1 MSKKIITRR
10 DFLKAGA
17 GIALGGILIKEDK
30 TKVEKGSERVVL
42 IRDKNVF
49 ITKNNFNPRIVQK
62 MIDEALMVL
71 TGENDPLKAW
81 KTIIR
86 PNDIVGIKSNVWA
99 YLPTPKEVEEAIV
112 KRIKEVG
119 VSADKISVDDRG
131 VLRNRI
137 FKEATALINVRP
149 LRTHHWAGI
158 GGCIKNYI
166 MFTLTPFLLHP
177 DSCADLGSIWQ
188 KPVVKDKTRLNILVA
203 FRPLFHGIGPHHY
216 SEYYVWDYKGII
228 VGFKPATVD
237 ALGVRIIQN
246 KRKEFFGEDKPL
258 YVPPKHVYVAG
269 TKYNLGETDLSKVKI
284 EKLGWEE
291 GILI

>member
-1 MSKKIITRR
+1 MSKGIITRR

-17 GIALGGILIKEDK
+17 GIFLGGMIFSGEKEK
-30 TKVEKGSERVVL
+30 NLRERVIL

-49 ITKNNFNPRIVQK
+49 KSKNDFDPKIVQK
-62 MIDEALMVL
+62 MIDEALMLL
-71 TGENDPLKAW
+71 TGENDPLRAW
-81 KTIIR
+81 KTILR
-86 PNDIVGIKSNVWA
+86 PDDTVGIKSNVWA
-99 YLPTPKEVEEAIV
+99 YMPTPKEVEEAIV
-112 KRIKEVG
+112 KRVREVG
-119 VSADKISVDDRG
+119 VPSERISVDDRG
-131 VLRNRI
+131 VLRNKV

-166 MFTLTPFLLHP
+166 MFTPTPFLLHP
-177 DSCADLGSIWQ
+177 DSCAELGSLWQ
-188 KPVVKDKTRLNILVA
+188 KPIVKDKTRLNILIA

-216 SEYYVWDYKGII
+216 SESYVWDYKGMII
-228 VGFKPATVD
+228 GFKPATVD
-237 ALGVRIIQN
+237 AVGVRLIQR
-246 KRKEFFGEDKPL
+246 KREEFFGEDKPL
-258 YVPPKHVYVAG
+258 YVPPKHVFVAG

>member
-1 MSKKIITRR
+1 MGKRIITRR
-10 DFLKAGA
+10 GFLKAGA
-17 GIALGGILIKEDK
+17 GIAIGGLIFKEDSK
-30 TKVEKGSERVVL
+30 EMQKPIEKVVL

-49 ITKNNFNPRIVQK
+49 ITKGYFNPKIVQR

-81 KTIIR
+81 KVILK
-86 PNDIVGIKSNVWA
+86 PNDILGIKSNVWA
-99 YLPTPKEVEEAIV
+99 YLPTPKEVEEAII
-112 KRIKEVG
+112 KRAKEVG
-119 VSADKISVDDRG
+119 IPSDRISVDDRG
-131 VLRNRI
+131 VLRNKI

-166 MFTLTPFLLHP
+166 MFLPVPSIIHP
-177 DSCADLGSIWQ
+177 DSCAELGSIWNN
-188 KPVVKDKTRLNILVA
+188 PIVRDKTRVNILIA

-216 SEYYVWDYKGII
+216 SESYVWDYKGLI

-237 ALGVRIIQN
+237 ALGVRIIQE

-269 TKYNLGETDLSKVKI
+269 SKYNLGETDLSKVKI

-291 GILI
+291 GILV

>member
-1 MSKKIITRR
+1 MGKRIITRR

-17 GIALGGILIKEDK
+17 GIAIGGLFFREE
-30 TKVEKGSERVVL
+30 KVQKRTERVVL

-49 ITKNNFNPRIVQK
+49 TTKDNFNPKIVQR

-71 TGENDPLKAW
+71 TGENEPLKAW
-81 KTIIR
+81 KVILR
-86 PNDIVGIKSNVWA
+86 PDDILGIKSNVWA

-112 KRIKEVG
+112 KRAREVG
-119 VSADKISVDDRG
+119 ISPDRISVDDRG
-131 VLRNRI
+131 VLKNKI
-137 FKEATALINVRP
+137 FKQATALINVRP

-166 MFTLTPFLLHP
+166 MFTPTPFLLHP
-177 DSCADLGSIWQ
+177 DSCAELGSLWH
-188 KPVVKDKTRLNILVA
+188 KPIVKDKTRLNILIA

-216 SEYYVWDYKGII
+216 SETYVWDYKGMI
-228 VGFKPATVD
+228 VGFQPATVD
-237 ALGVRIIQN
+237 ALGVRIIQE

-284 EKLGWEE
+284 ERLGWEE
-291 GILI
+291 GILLS

>member
-1 MSKKIITRR
+1 MGKRIITRR
-10 DFLKAGA
+10 NFLKAGA
-17 GIALGGILIKEDK
+17 GIAIGELIFREDK
-30 TKVEKGSERVVL
+30 TPKKAERIVL

-49 ITKNNFNPRIVQK
+49 TTKDNFNPKIVQK
-62 MIDEALMVL
+62 MVDEALMVL

-81 KTIIR
+81 RAILR
-86 PNDIVGIKSNVWA
+86 PDDILGIKSNVWA
-99 YLPTPKEVEEAIV
+99 YLPTPKEIEEVII
-112 KRIKEVG
+112 KRAKEVG
-119 VSADKISVDDRG
+119 IPSDRISVDDRG
-131 VLRNRI
+131 VLKNRI

-166 MFTLTPFLLHP
+166 MFTPMPFLIHP
-177 DSCADLGSIWQ
+177 DSCAELGSIWN
-188 KPVVKDKTRLNILVA
+188 KPIVKDKTRVNILIA

-216 SEYYVWDYKGII
+216 SESYVWDYKGII

-237 ALGVRIIQN
+237 ALGVRIIQE

-269 TKYNLGETDLSKVKI
+269 SKYNLGETNLSKVKI

-291 GILI
+291 AILI

>member
-1 MSKKIITRR
+1 MGKRIITRR
-10 DFLKAGA
+10 DFLKAGV
-17 GIALGGILIKEDK
+17 GIAIGGFTFREDK
-30 TKVEKGSERVVL
+30 AQRHAEKIVL

-49 ITKNNFNPRIVQK
+49 SKKDDFNPKIVQK

-71 TGENDPLKAW
+71 TGENDPIKAW
-81 KTIIR
+81 KAILK
-86 PNDIVGIKSNVWA
+86 PDDILGIKSNVWA
-99 YLPTPKEVEEAIV
+99 YLPTPKEVEDAIIN
-112 KRIKEVG
+112 RAKEVG
-119 VSADKISVDDRG
+119 ISPDRISVDDRG

-166 MFTLTPFLLHP
+166 MFTPMPFLIHP
-177 DSCADLGSIWQ
+177 DSCAELGSIWH
-188 KPVVKDKTRLNILVA
+188 KPIVKDKTRLNILIA

-216 SEYYVWDYKGII
+216 SESYVWDYKGMI

-237 ALGVRIIQN
+237 ALGVRIIQE

-258 YVPPKHVYVAG
+258 YVPPKHVYIAG

-291 GILI
+291 GVLI

>member
-1 MSKKIITRR
+1 MSKGIITRR

-17 GIALGGILIKEDK
+17 GIFLGSMIFSGEKEK
-30 TKVEKGSERVVL
+30 NLRERVIL

-49 ITKNNFNPRIVQK
+49 KSKNDFDPKIVQK
-62 MIDEALMVL
+62 MIDEALMLL
-71 TGENDPLKAW
+71 TGENDPLRAW
-81 KTIIR
+81 KTILR
-86 PNDIVGIKSNVWA
+86 PDDTVGIKSNVWA
-99 YLPTPKEVEEAIV
+99 YMPTPKEVEEAIV
-112 KRIKEVG
+112 KRVREVG
-119 VSADKISVDDRG
+119 VPSERISVDDRG
-131 VLRNRI
+131 VLRNKV

-166 MFTLTPFLLHP
+166 MFTPTPFLLHP
-177 DSCADLGSIWQ
+177 DSCAELGSLWQ
-188 KPVVKDKTRLNILVA
+188 KPIVKDKTRLNILIA

-216 SEYYVWDYKGII
+216 SESYVWDYKGMII
-228 VGFKPATVD
+228 GFKPATVD
-237 ALGVRIIQN
+237 AVGVRLIQR
-246 KRKEFFGEDKPL
+246 KREEFFGEDKPL
-258 YVPPKHVYVAG
+258 YVPPKHVFVAG

>member
-1 MSKKIITRR
+1 MGKRIITRR

-17 GIALGGILIKEDK
+17 GIAIGGLLFTEEEKKFQKE
-30 TKVEKGSERVVL
+30 TEKVVL

-49 ITKNNFNPRIVQK
+49 NTKDSFNPKTVQR

-81 KTIIR
+81 KFILR
-86 PNDIVGIKSNVWA
+86 SDDILGIKSNVWA
-99 YLPTPKEVEEAIV
+99 YLPTPKEIEEAIV
-112 KRIKEVG
+112 KRAKEVG
-119 VSADKISVDDRG
+119 ISSDRISVDDRG

-166 MFTLTPFLLHP
+166 MFTPMPFLIHP
-177 DSCADLGSIWQ
+177 DSCAELGSIWH
-188 KPVVKDKTRLNILVA
+188 KPIVKDKTRVNILIA

-216 SEYYVWDYKGII
+216 SESYVWNYKGMI

-237 ALGVRIIQN
+237 ALGVRIIQE
-246 KRKEFFGEDKPL
+246 KRKEFFGEEKPL
-258 YVPPKHVYVAG
+258 YVPPRHIYVAG
-269 TKYNLGETDLSKVKI
+269 SKYNLGETDLSKVKI

>member
-1 MSKKIITRR
+1 MGKRIITRR

-17 GIALGGILIKEDK
+17 GIAIGGFTFREDK
-30 TKVEKGSERVVL
+30 AQRHAGKIVL

-49 ITKNNFNPRIVQK
+49 SKKDDFNPKIVQK

-71 TGENDPLKAW
+71 TGENDPIKAW
-81 KTIIR
+81 KAILK
-86 PNDIVGIKSNVWA
+86 PNDILGIKSNVWA
-99 YLPTPKEVEEAIV
+99 YLPTPKEVEEAIIN
-112 KRIKEVG
+112 RAKEVG
-119 VSADKISVDDRG
+119 ISPDRISVDDRG

-166 MFTLTPFLLHP
+166 MFTPMPFLIHP
-177 DSCADLGSIWQ
+177 DSCAELGSIWH
-188 KPVVKDKTRLNILVA
+188 KPIVKDKTRLNILIA

-216 SEYYVWDYKGII
+216 SESYVWDYKGMI

-237 ALGVRIIQN
+237 ALGVRIIQE

-258 YVPPKHVYVAG
+258 YVPPKHVYIAG
-269 TKYNLGETDLSKVKI
+269 TRYNLGETDLSKVKI

-291 GILI
+291 GVLI